1 MVDDENINGPDESDM
16 PPQSTAD
23 QPLPPPTEEIEP
35 APPQPVPPAQ
45 DVKPA
50 PEPEEP
56 GIFDELYDVFFAKSW
71 EMWVGCII
79 LSVLS
84 ISLFLIQ
91 SPWGSSGGLN
101 NWGQNLLDFFGMSFP
116 ETAKNGPKDIVDYRY
131 AMLSVTMFLGALGSA
146 LMGKQFAIRVPPNGE
161 LAKGLIGGVFMG
173 IGAILAGGCTVGGF
187 FTGWPALSGSALVFA
202 LGLFIGVY
210 LGVQYL
216 LWEME
221 AYPGMS
227 SGKTYTFCAA
237 KTDGMSYQPLVGM
250 VVLALGAAL
259 ALQYD
264 SSIEKEKVLI
274 GFTLIGLMIG
284 VVIQR
289 SRFCIVRALREPF
302 ISGDADPALGIMGG
316 ILVGLLGFSVIK
328 IMNPDLEMT
337 SVASSY
343 WVPAIVGGVIFGVG
357 MTVAGGCT
365 IGATWRAA
373 EGHVKLWFA
382 MIGIIISLP
391 LAGEFIKPA
400 FYDALPDSMADKF
413 FLPHTLGYGGSI
425 TLILLILMVWFIF
438 VKWNERTGKLTAF

>member
-1 MVDDENINGPDESDM
+1 MTDEDIASGSDPAGTPPSDPPGPI
-16 PPQSTAD
+16 PG
-23 QPLPPPTEEIEP
+23 
-35 APPQPVPPAQ
+35 PPAEVQ
-45 DVKPA
+45 DPGPHVPETPA
-50 PEPEEP
+50 PEPAET
-56 GIFDELYDVFFAKSW
+56 GIFDELYDLFFAKSW

-84 ISLFLIQ
+84 ISLFIIQ

-101 NWGQNLLDFFGMSFP
+101 NIGQNFYNIFGMEFP
-116 ETAKNGPKDIVDYRY
+116 ESTSNLKGITEYRY

-146 LMGKQFAIRVPPNGE
+146 LMGKQFAIRVPPHGE
-161 LAKGLIGGVFMG
+161 LAKGLIGGIFMG

-210 LGVQYL
+210 LGVRYI

-221 AYPGMS
+221 AHPGWS
-227 SGKTYTFCAA
+227 SGKSWTYFAA
-237 KTDGMSYQPLVGM
+237 KTEGMSYQPLIGM
-250 VVLALGAAL
+250 AVLALGAAL
-259 ALQYD
+259 ALQFD
-264 SSIEKEKVLI
+264 SSIPKEKVLI

-302 ISGDADPALGIMGG
+302 ISGDADPALGIMAG
-316 ILVGLLGFSVIK
+316 ILVGLLGFSVLK
-328 IMNPDLEMT
+328 IMNSDHDFQMI

-343 WVPAIVGGVIFGVG
+343 WVPAIIGGVIFGVG

-382 MIGIIISLP
+382 LIGIILSLP
-391 LAGEFIKPA
+391 LAREFIKPA
-400 FYDALPDSMADKF
+400 LYDALPDSMHDSF
-413 FLPHTLGYGGSI
+413 FLPYTLGYGGSI
-425 TLILLILMVWFIF
+425 TLIILILMLWFMF